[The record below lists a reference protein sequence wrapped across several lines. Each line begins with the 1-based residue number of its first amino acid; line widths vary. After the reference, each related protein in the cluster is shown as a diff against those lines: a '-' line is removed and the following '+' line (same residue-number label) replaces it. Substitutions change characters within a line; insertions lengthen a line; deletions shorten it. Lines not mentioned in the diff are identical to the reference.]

1 MILDLADL
9 IAAYLI
15 SSGIMLPIIFLAWL
29 HSDFKREKDKKVS
42 GEVVDALAVQIR
54 EAKADKAHW
63 KARFEIKAFGRV
75 QDESDKILEA
85 EILEKL

>member
-1 MILDLADL
+1 MIDFADL

-15 SSGIMLPIIFLAWL
+15 SSGLMLPLIFLAWL
-29 HSDFKREKDKKVS
+29 HSDFKREKDKKVG
-42 GEVVDALAVQIR
+42 GEVVDALTVQIR

-75 QDESDKILEA
+75 QDESDSILEA
-85 EILEKL
+85 EILEIK

>member
-1 MILDLADL
+1 MIDFADL

-29 HSDFKREKDKKVS
+29 HSDFKREKEKKV
-42 GEVVDALAVQIR
+42 GEDVVSVLNAQIR

-75 QDESDKILEA
+75 QDESDSILEA
-85 EILEKL
+85 EILEIK

>member
-1 MILDLADL
+1 MIDLADL

-15 SSGIMLPIIFLAWL
+15 SSGLMLPIIFLAWL

-54 EAKADKAHW
+54 EEKAQSAHW

-75 QDESDKILEA
+75 QDESDSILEA
-85 EILEKL
+85 EILEIK

>member
-1 MILDLADL
+1 MIDFADL

-29 HSDFKREKDKKVS
+29 YESRRRFKEAGTAKDVVS
-42 GEVVDALAVQIR
+42 ALNTQIR

-75 QDESDKILEA
+75 QDESDSILEA
-85 EILEKL
+85 EILEIK